1 MHLKQPGLT
10 YSAYGPFTENKKMI
24 KKIKETS
31 DSRYTYQ
38 KEQDKTCTIGHM
50 DILRIYLE
58 EQRLIKYYV
67 IEHLTLPKNQNMM
80 DIKRVLLRC
89 KFLIKSL

>member
-1 MHLKQPGLT
+1 MNFYQWEIVLCQKLHLKQPGLT

-38 KEQDKTCTIGHM
+38 KEQDKTCRQ
-50 DILRIYLE
+50 DIWI
-58 EQRLIKYYV
+58 
-67 IEHLTLPKNQNMM
+67 
-80 DIKRVLLRC
+80 
-89 KFLIKSL
+89 F